1 MKIGYCTDKGLKRPI
16 NEDAVKVM
24 PEYSFFML
32 ADGVGGNRAGEV
44 ASQEALNALEDYV
57 IHNPIEQ
64 CESSEQIFRYF
75 ENAVNYVNEVIIQL
89 ARTAVAYAGMATT
102 LVFAYV
108 TDKILYIGN
117 VGDSR
122 AYLIHG
128 NDIHQL
134 TIDHTY
140 VNDLVMM
147 GAISRKEALRHSK
160 KNVITRAIGANAYNN
175 PDCFNIYI
183 EPEDRILLCSDGLYD
198 EVPDVIMLDKVRRS
212 SNMQKCAD
220 DLVQI
225 ANENGGNDNI
235 SVICI
240 DLMEE

>member
-1 MKIGYCTDKGLKRPI
+1 MKIGFCTDKGRKRPI
-16 NEDAVKVM
+16 NEDAVKVL
-24 PEYSFFML
+24 PEHRFFML

-44 ASQEALNALEDYV
+44 ASHEALNALEDYV
-57 IHNPIEQ
+57 IHNPLILY
-64 CESSEQIFRYF
+64 ESSEEIFRYF

-89 ARTAVAYAGMATT
+89 SRTAAAYAGMATT

-108 TDKILYIGN
+108 TDKILYVGN

-122 AYLIHG
+122 VYLIHG
-128 NDIHQL
+128 NDMHQL

-147 GAISRKEALRHSK
+147 GAISRGEAEHHSK
-160 KNVITRAIGANAYNN
+160 KNVITRAIGANAYNS

-198 EVPDVIMLDKVRRS
+198 ELAEDEIRNRIRRAG
-212 SNMQKCAD
+212 NMQSCAEK
-220 DLVQI
+220 LVRL
-225 ANENGGNDNI
+225 ANENGGADNI

-240 DLMEE
+240 DLMED